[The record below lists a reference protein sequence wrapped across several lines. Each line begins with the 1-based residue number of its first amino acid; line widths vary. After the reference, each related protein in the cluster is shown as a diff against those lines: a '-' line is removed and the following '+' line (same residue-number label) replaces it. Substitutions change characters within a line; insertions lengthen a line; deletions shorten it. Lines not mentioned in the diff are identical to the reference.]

1 MGSDELWHHQL
12 SKNLPLPVTD
22 VLGGMLLWLVSINM
36 EMRTLSIR
44 WGCSGHLRATG
55 SYTGGSGRTPEEAL
69 GQTWMLTTC
78 VALALAL

>member
-1 MGSDELWHHQL
+1 M
-12 SKNLPLPVTD
+12 
-22 VLGGMLLWLVSINM
+22 LGGMLLWLVSINV
-36 EMRTLSIR
+36 EMRTPSMR

-69 GQTWMLTTC
+69 GQIRTLTTY